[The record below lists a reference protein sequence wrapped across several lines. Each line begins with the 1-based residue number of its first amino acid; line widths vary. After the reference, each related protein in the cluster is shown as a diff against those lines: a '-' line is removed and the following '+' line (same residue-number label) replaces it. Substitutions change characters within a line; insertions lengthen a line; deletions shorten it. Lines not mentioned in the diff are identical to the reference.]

1 VDAKTVST
9 MLKSKEAATKMIT
22 PKIELP
28 PELKKAENITVLAD
42 PRWGQMF
49 LPTYTQF
56 KTLLET
62 EDWQTVPNAAAIVR
76 KYLEDP
82 NMNAYVWHRLAAAYP
97 VQLEQ
102 VLRSVLSR
110 PDFNLQ
116 QDLDGL
122 LQESQKPLKPELPEI
137 ASVPIHLHE
146 LFQEAL
152 AEVQKSKPKDKG
164 KKKPK
169 KGFQ

>member
-1 VDAKTVST
+1 MAEEAGIDEEEIESATATIGVDAKTVST

-82 NMNAYVWHRLAAAYP
+82 NMNGMPMFGIDLR
-97 VQLEQ
+97 QLIQ
-102 VLRSVLSR
+102 
-110 PDFNLQ
+110 FN
-116 QDLDGL
+116 
-122 LQESQKPLKPELPEI
+122 
-137 ASVPIHLHE
+137 
-146 LFQEAL
+146 
-152 AEVQKSKPKDKG
+152 
-164 KKKPK
+164 
-169 KGFQ
+169 

>member
-1 VDAKTVST
+1 
-9 MLKSKEAATKMIT
+9 
-22 PKIELP
+22 
-28 PELKKAENITVLAD
+28 
-42 PRWGQMF
+42 
-49 LPTYTQF
+49 
-56 KTLLET
+56 
-62 EDWQTVPNAAAIVR
+62 
-76 KYLEDP
+76 
-82 NMNAYVWHRLAAAYP
+82 
-97 VQLEQ
+97 
-102 VLRSVLSR
+102 
-110 PDFNLQ
+110 
-116 QDLDGL
+116 LDGL